1 MKTYY
6 KMMPFFTLSRVCK
19 KVVMLMLLVGWTMTS
34 WGGPVTRDQA
44 KLKAEAFLAG
54 NVNGKRMAPKRGNTT
69 LRQVAQTEAY
79 HVFNVGQHNGFVIVS
94 GSDQTQ
100 PILGYADEG
109 EMDPQ
114 NVPHAL
120 QLWLNDLQN
129 AVKSVDKGIPQKR
142 TLLPGRKLAKRQTK
156 HAVPVLMASRW
167 NQGDPYNLQTP
178 SYIENVQNEDGT
190 TTQVTHAHSATGCVA
205 TAMAQVMY
213 YWKWPKTACKT
224 IPQYSSNWNQQRTL
238 GPLAP
243 VTFKWDDMT
252 DTYGSGSSQKAKD
265 AVAELMKYVGY
276 SIQMGYGPSSGAASV
291 NCGTA
296 LRNYYGY
303 ASTTQFVIHDNY
315 TYPEWEDLI
324 YGELALGRPVLM
336 AGDNYE
342 RTGGHQ
348 WVCDGYDGNGL
359 FHMNWGWG
367 GMSDGFFVLT
377 VMKPDAQGIGGST
390 ASDGYSMGHNI
401 YIGLEP
407 PGHTQPGETG
417 DDSGEPQFAITGLT
431 VEKTEYSRTNLNGIF
446 APRFNFRL
454 KNEYNEKK
462 TYDLGISLYDE
473 EGNLVL
479 NGRNEIFA
487 NFAKIEIDANGTYSR
502 DGSVSFRNVPNGTY
516 KMRARCRVN
525 GETEWK
531 EAADNQS
538 VYAILE
544 INDLKMT
551 VTTVPKS
558 GIDLQV
564 NDFEM
569 VGKVTYGKQLR
580 IRANITNNGGD
591 YYSDTYLC
599 VDGTRVSGNTIY
611 IPSGATMDIYFTY
624 TPSAGNHTFLLTQ
637 NQGKTGVT
645 SGFFKTTMN
654 VEETT
659 PTTVIVQQQLLNK
672 TVNENGTSMLYTNE
686 MRIKVTIRNRTDA
699 PYNGN
704 VKSSLW
710 HYGWM
715 PSLREQNIAIN
726 LPARK
731 DTIIYFTYDNLEWNY
746 DYNYHTEADGRN
758 ELVSG
763 KYTTKSGGIQY
774 WLNNGTREGAAK
786 VSSFKITS
794 DMAAVY
800 LPIYS
805 VTTPVNMSFEGD
817 INPNLLVYYDEKAVV
832 TSRVKNG
839 YDIKGIKNY
848 VYGNKAENIV
858 IDDSH
863 PFIVGKDFTADN
875 ITYTRHLATDE
886 AVPTAGEAT
895 ATGDSGLAW
904 NTLVLPFAPQTVTD
918 NNGNVLNWKK
928 SSTDQQLLVKD
939 FTAIN
944 GTQLYFSPIENMVPN
959 RPYLIG
965 YNAGQQNL
973 NFSAQDA
980 SVEAQP
986 FVSTYS
992 SYYKY
997 LGTYSPVNSNSIYVL
1012 SADGKKFEA
1021 VADATDVSPFRAYF
1035 MANTP
1040 EAAQEK
1046 NLPIIIEGNATPTGI
1061 ILDEGLRL
1069 KDESNPSAVYD
1080 LQGRRVAHS
1089 AKDLQPGI
1097 YIINGKKIVVK

>member
-1 MKTYY
+1 MKTC
-6 KMMPFFTLSRVCK
+6 FR
-19 KVVMLMLLVGWTMTS
+19 LLLLLLAGWTMTG
-34 WGGPVTRDQA
+34 WAGPVTPDEARQ
-44 KLKAEAFLAG
+44 KAQAFLAG
-54 NVNGKRMAPKRGNTT
+54 NVNGNKRMAPRRTGSAT
-69 LRQVAQTEAY
+69 LRQVAQTSAY
-79 HVFNVGQHNGFVIVS
+79 HVFNVGQAGGFVIVS
-94 GSDQTQ
+94 ASDQTQ

-109 EMDPQ
+109 ELDPQ

-120 QLWLNDLQN
+120 QLWLDDLQR
-129 AVKSVDKGIPQKR
+129 AVTSVDKGIPQRR

-156 HAVPVLMASRW
+156 HAVPVLMTCRW

-178 SYIENVQNEDGT
+178 SYIETKEDGST
-190 TTQVTHAHSATGCVA
+190 VTHDHSATGCVA

-238 GPLAP
+238 GPLSP

-291 NCGTA
+291 NCGRA
-296 LRNYYGY
+296 LRDYYGY
-303 ASTTQFVIHDNY
+303 AQTTQFVIHDNY

-367 GMSDGFFVLT
+367 GMSDGFFLLT

-407 PGHTQPGETG
+407 PGRTPPETG
-417 DDSGEPQFAITGLT
+417 DDESGEPAFAITGLS
-431 VEKTEYSRTNLNGIF
+431 VEKGEYTRAKLTGIF
-446 APRFNFRL
+446 APKFNIRL
-454 KNEYNEKK
+454 KNEVNEAK

-473 EGNLVL
+473 EGNLVK
-479 NGRNEIFA
+479 NGNNEIFA
-487 NFAKIEIDANGTYSR
+487 NYKIEMGANASISKDISASFRNVANGTYR
-502 DGSVSFRNVPNGTY
+502 
-516 KMRARCRVN
+516 MRARCRVN
-525 GETEWK
+525 GETVWGSAVDS
-531 EAADNQS
+531 EA

-544 INDLKMT
+544 VNDYTMK
-551 VTTVPKS
+551 VSTVPKS
-558 GIDLQV
+558 GLDLQV

-599 VDGTRVSGNTIY
+599 VDGKRVSGNTIY

-637 NQGKTGVT
+637 NQGKEGVT
-645 SGFFKTTMN
+645 SGFFKTTIN

-672 TVNENGTSMLYTNE
+672 TVSENGNSMLYTNE

-710 HYGWM
+710 HYGWI
-715 PSLREQNIAIN
+715 PSLREQNITVN
-726 LPARK
+726 LPAHE
-731 DTIIYFTYDNLEWNY
+731 DTIVYFTYDDLEWNY

-805 VTTPVNMSFEGD
+805 VTNPVNMSFDGD
-817 INPNLLVYYDEKAVV
+817 INPNLLVYYDEKAIV

-858 IDDSH
+858 IDDSY

-875 ITYTRHLATDE
+875 ITYTRHLTTDE
-886 AVPTAGEAT
+886 GVPTAGEAT

-1061 ILDEGLRL
+1061 ILDEGLRI

-1097 YIINGKKIVVK
+1097 YIINGKKIIVK

>member
-6 KMMPFFTLSRVCK
+6 KMMSFFTLSRVCK

-190 TTQVTHAHSATGCVA
+190 TTQVRHDHSATGCVA

-558 GIDLQV
+558 GMDLQV

-805 VTTPVNMSFEGD
+805 VTNPVNMSFDGD

-965 YNAGQQNL
+965 YDAGQQNL

-1061 ILDEGLRL
+1061 STMHNEECIMHND
-1069 KDESNPSAVYD
+1069 PAVYD
-1080 LQGRRVAHS
+1080 LQGRRVDHS

-1097 YIINGKKIVVK
+1097 YIINGKKIIVK